1 MRRALLAL
9 LLIVPARAHGRSK
22 MYIPTPDLLIV
33 NANILTLD
41 PAQPHATTLLIDAGK
56 ILAVGSADVASHSSA
71 IPLETI
77 DLHGATVVPG
87 FVDAHLHLA
96 SLGAALDAL
105 DLSGVKDSGELVARV
120 AARVKN
126 AKPGAWVEGEGWNQN
141 DWPGGAFPTRDG
153 LDRVAPENPVVLDR
167 VDGHAIFVNAKALAI
182 AGIDAKTPDPKGG
195 KILRD
200 ANGVAT
206 GVLLDDASDLV
217 FAKMPPASTEEIVA
231 NTLRGQAWCLSHGL
245 TGVHDAGVSRK
256 KLDALLA
263 LEKDGRLTMR
273 VYAMLASGDAKLL
286 DEWLA
291 KGPKTSGLVTVRSIK
306 ISADGA
312 LGSRGA
318 SLLADYS
325 DDPGNRGLVTASET
339 VVEKI
344 ATRAFAKKWQVC
356 VHAIGDRAN
365 REVLDAFEHALAKT
379 KTIAADV
386 RPRVEH
392 AQVVSPEDLPR
403 FAKLGVIAS
412 MQPWHVV
419 GDMPWAEARV
429 GATRIR
435 GAYAWRT
442 ILDSHARLAGGSD
455 APFGGIS
462 GPLQGIHAA
471 VTRQDDAGNPASGW
485 HPEQRMTRDEALR
498 AFTTDPAWAAF
509 EERQAGTIARG
520 NRADLVVL
528 SGDPATV
535 PERDILSLRVLRT
548 IVAGRTEWPK
558 N

>member
-1 MRRALLAL
+1 MRRALLGL
-9 LLIVPARAHGRSK
+9 LLILPASAHGRSK
-22 MYIPTPDLLIV
+22 MRIPTPDLLIF
-33 NANILTLD
+33 NANVLTLD

-77 DLHGATVVPG
+77 DLHGATVVQG
-87 FVDAHLHLA
+87 FVDAHIHLA

-105 DLSGVKDSGELVARV
+105 DLSGAKDAAELVARV
-120 AARVKN
+120 AARVKS
-126 AKPGAWVEGEGWNQN
+126 ATPGAWVEGEGWNQN
-141 DWPGGAFPTRDG
+141 DWPGGAFPTREG

-200 ANGVAT
+200 AKGAAT
-206 GVLLDDASDLV
+206 GVLLDDAPGLV
-217 FAKMPPASTEEIVA
+217 FAKMPPASAEEIVA
-231 NTLRGQAWCLSHGL
+231 NTLRGQAWCLAHGL
-245 TGVHDAGVSRK
+245 TGVHDAGVGRK

-273 VYAMLASGDAKLL
+273 VYAMLASGDAELL
-286 DEWLA
+286 DEWFA

-312 LGSRGA
+312 LESRGA

-325 DDPGNRGLVTASET
+325 DDPGNRGLVTATEAE
-339 VVEKI
+339 VEKI

-379 KTIAADV
+379 KTHATDV
-386 RPRVEH
+386 RPRIEH

-403 FAKLGVIAS
+403 FARLGVIAS

-429 GATRIR
+429 GAERIR

-509 EERQAGTIARG
+509 EERQAGTIAVG

-528 SGDPATV
+528 SGDPATG
-535 PERDILSLRVLRT
+535 PERDLVSLRVLRT
-548 IVAGRTEWPK
+548 IVNGRVVETEK
-558 N
+558 